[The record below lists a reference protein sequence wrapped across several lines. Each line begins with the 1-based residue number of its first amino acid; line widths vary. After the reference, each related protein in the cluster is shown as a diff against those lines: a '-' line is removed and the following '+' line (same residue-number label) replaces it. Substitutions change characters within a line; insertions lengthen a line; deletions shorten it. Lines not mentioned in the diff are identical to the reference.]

1 LICFKDTEF
10 IKINLYFYKIMK
22 NKIWRVI
29 GVMSGTSLDGV
40 DLIFVKIERD
50 KGYSFKILQTE
61 TVNYS
66 EKWKNNLQ
74 DAFNFSGEDLTKINV
89 DYGKFLSDTINNFIK
104 KNALKEVGF
113 IASHGHTIFHN
124 PEQHYTLQIGSGSV
138 ISAETGIKVI
148 CDFRTQDL
156 ALGGQGAPLVPVG
169 DRLLFSH
176 YDFCLNLGGFSNIS
190 FEKEGERIA
199 FDISPVNI
207 VLNHFT
213 RKIGLEFDDEGKMAS
228 KGKLVQQLYDD
239 LNELP
244 FYTEEKPKSLG
255 YEFVAEVILPMIE
268 KYNVPLEDILYTF
281 IEHAAFQI
289 AGVLNINKEKSGKN
303 NVLITGGGA
312 FNKHLISRISRLTD
326 VEVIIP
332 EKQIIN
338 YKEALIFALLGVL
351 KDQEEVNCLKSVTGA
366 VKDHSS
372 GVVYKV

>member
-1 LICFKDTEF
+1 MICFKDTEF

-22 NKIWRVI
+22 NKFWRVI

-40 DLIFVKIERD
+40 DLIFVKIKRD
-50 KGYSFKILQTE
+50 KGYSFEILQTE

-66 EKWKNNLQ
+66 EKWKNKLQ
-74 DAFNFSGEDLTKINV
+74 AAFGFSGRDLVKTHV
-89 DYGKFLSDTINNFIK
+89 DYGKFLSEIINRFID
-104 KNALKEVGF
+104 KNALKQIDF

-124 PEQHYTLQIGSGSV
+124 PEQHYTLQIGDGSV

-156 ALGGQGAPLVPVG
+156 ALGGQGAPLVPIG
-169 DRLLFSH
+169 DKLLFAD

-190 FEKEGERIA
+190 FEKDGKRIA

-213 RKIGLEFDDEGKMAS
+213 RKIGLEYDDGGQMAS
-228 KGKLVQQLYDD
+228 KGKLNEQLYNQ

-244 FYTEEKPKSLG
+244 FYTDEKPKSLG
-255 YEFVAEVILPMIE
+255 YEFVVDVVLPMIE
-268 KYNVPLEDILYTF
+268 QYSMSLEDLLYTF
-281 IEHAAFQI
+281 TEHAAYQI
-289 AGVLNINKEKSGKN
+289 AGVLNLNKIIEKKN

-312 FNKHLISRISRLTD
+312 FNTHLISRISHFTD

-332 EKQIIN
+332 EKQIID

-351 KDQEEVNCLKSVTGA
+351 KDQEEVNCLKNVTGA
-366 VKDHSS
+366 RKDHSS